1 MKATLMPLIGK
12 YYGTKIELRFDNGD
26 REHIKLWNSGDYEP
40 SIREI
45 KSWGYTQEQW
55 DNNEII
61 ESGYDG
67 TGPIRSL
74 GLICDSHFESKLTY
88 ERAMKIVN
96 AINEQK

>member
-1 MKATLMPLIGK
+1 MKAILKPLIGN
-12 YYGTKIELRFDNGD
+12 YYGTIIELHFEDGED
-26 REHIKLWNSGDYEP
+26 KETIKLWNNGDYEP

-61 ESGYDG
+61 EE
-67 TGPIRSL
+67 
-74 GLICDSHFESKLTY
+74 LICDSHFESKLTY

-96 AINEQK
+96 AINEHK